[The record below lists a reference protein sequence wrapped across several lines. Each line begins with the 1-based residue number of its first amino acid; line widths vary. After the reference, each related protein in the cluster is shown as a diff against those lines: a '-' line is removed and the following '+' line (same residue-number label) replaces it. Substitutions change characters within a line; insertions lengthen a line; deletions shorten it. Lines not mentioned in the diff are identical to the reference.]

1 MAPSNLRANDMAL
14 PPALK
19 LHGIANLK
27 DWMLLIESTSRQNS
41 LSDWI
46 DHVKTEVIYIP
57 EKEAGYKDWTTSNE
71 LVKMT
76 LAINVD
82 PEFIQIVMA
91 ENFACDS
98 YKKLCRFLQDNSI
111 AAVETSITDFLELTE
126 NFEKYSSCQAYILA
140 HKSMV
145 SSLLSLGSP
154 LPSLVYCLVL
164 IRAVSQKYPQWTSTQ
179 RYHFSAVTSVTPAPT
194 LETLYTTLQ
203 DHIRL
208 AESMAPIQVPVSQA
222 HVTGSKLKRNKKWDG
237 PNCQWYTGPHDD
249 TKCFFK
255 YPEQHAE
262 YMKKFPRA
270 NYTEN
275 KKWRAEFQKRQSPS
289 KISTHYSGFDAR
301 FENYNPFEKD
311 TNERVQSTL
320 YSPPSSSSNFTAASS
335 PYFMDFNPNPLQ

>member
-1 MAPSNLRANDMAL
+1 MAPSNLRANNMAL

-27 DWMLLIESTSRQNS
+27 DWMLLIESTLRQNA

-46 DHVKTEVIYIP
+46 DPIKTEAIYKS
-57 EKEAGYKDWTTSNE
+57 EKETGSKDWSSSNE

-91 ENFACDS
+91 ENLACDS
-98 YKKLCRFLQDNSI
+98 YKKLCRFLQGNSI
-111 AAVETSITDFLELTE
+111 AAVETSITDFLDLTE

-145 SSLLSLGSP
+145 SSLHSLGTP

-164 IRAVSQKYPQWTSTQ
+164 IRAVSIKYPQWASTQ
-179 RYHFSAVTSVTPAPT
+179 RYHFSVATSVNPAPT
-194 LETLYTTLQ
+194 LDTLYTTLQ

-208 AESMAPIQVPVSQA
+208 AESIAPTPVPLAQA
-222 HVTGSKLKRNKKWDG
+222 HVTGPKFQRNKKWDG
-237 PNCQWYTGPHDD
+237 PNCQWCTGPHDD

-255 YPEQHAE
+255 YPEQRAE
-262 YMKKFPRA
+262 YMKRFPRA

-275 KKWRAEFQKRQSPS
+275 KKWRSEFQKRHPPS

-301 FENYNPFEKD
+301 FENYDPFRKD
-311 TNERVQSTL
+311 TTDRVQPALFPSQ
-320 YSPPSSSSNFTAASS
+320 SSSSYTAAN
-335 PYFMDFNPNPLQ
+335 PYFVDFNPSPFQ